1 MTSIRKYSGQL
12 GCRQCFATESKD
24 MNQLV
29 HACSGV
35 RKKLPIGESSH
46 KKERKKKS
54 VLPRTVRRW
63 VWTASCGEFLEG
75 RSLPQLICH
84 CSWRTPFQL
93 AYPFPSVPASRKTDL
108 FLHCFLK
115 IDPLGEDNESLR
127 GFLQLV
133 LAPLRELWASQG
145 GFPQTEKWPW
155 EAMDEA
161 LTSLQA
167 LTA

>member
-115 IDPLGEDNESLR
+115 ITIFYCLFRMACVLETHRPREGNICSCRKNE
-127 GFLQLV
+127 
-133 LAPLRELWASQG
+133 
-145 GFPQTEKWPW
+145 
-155 EAMDEA
+155 
-161 LTSLQA
+161 LTGRFSRFQK
-167 LTA
+167 